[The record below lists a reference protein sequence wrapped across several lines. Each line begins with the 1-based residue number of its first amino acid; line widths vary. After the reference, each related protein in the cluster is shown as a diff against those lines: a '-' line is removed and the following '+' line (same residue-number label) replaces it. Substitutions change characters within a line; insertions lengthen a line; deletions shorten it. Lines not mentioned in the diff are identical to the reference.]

1 MSLPQNN
8 TLPIP
13 SDESN
18 GQPQSKQTTCCAL
31 LTGAGRS
38 AIAVIEIWGERAAES
53 VATFFRT
60 NTTRAMDVG
69 QVRFGVWSRRASSD
83 QARSAGE
90 SIVVVPTAEQSFE
103 LHCHGGPAA
112 IRRIIDDLS
121 EIDVRQVAPRRL
133 SAIPTAA
140 LHSVE
145 DDVDRRLADEACDVL
160 SRCTTVK
167 TAAIALDQ
175 VRGALRQWRRQS
187 IGALADRSRDAADS
201 DAADSDAA
209 DIARQAEA
217 IATAGRIGIRLTQP
231 FDVVLAGPPNVGKS
245 SLINAMVG
253 YDRSITMD
261 FAGTTRDVLDA
272 DTVFDGW
279 PLRLRDTAG
288 LHASDDTIEQ
298 QGIDRAMHAIA
309 TADLVVQVSAPGL
322 KWDPTAMDAIRRVAP
337 AVRSLQVI
345 NKSDLSP
352 AEPIDSSKDA
362 LATVA
367 TTGQGVRELLETMIR
382 LLAADTPLPGSP
394 VPINQRQRDWVA
406 EIARLGQ
413 QPDAMLARLTRGEQ
427 QGLALS

>member
-8 TLPIP
+8 TLPIS

-18 GQPQSKQTTCCAL
+18 DQPQSKQTTRCAL

-38 AIAVIEIWGERAAES
+38 AIAVIEIWGPRAADG

-60 NTTRAMDVG
+60 NTARAMDVG
-69 QVRFGVWSRRASSD
+69 QVRFGVWAQPTSAD
-83 QARSAGE
+83 QAHTAGE
-90 SIVVVPTAEQSFE
+90 SIVVVPTAEQCFE

-112 IRRIIDDLS
+112 IRRIIDDLAS
-121 EIDVRQVAPRRL
+121 ISVRQVAPRRF
-133 SAIPTAA
+133 SAIPASA
-140 LHSVE
+140 LQSLV

-160 SRCTTVK
+160 SRCTTVN

-175 VRGALRQWRRQS
+175 LRGGLRQWRRQS
-187 IGALADRSRDAADS
+187 IETLADRS
-201 DAADSDAA
+201 SDAA
-209 DIARQAEA
+209 DIARQAGA
-217 IATAGRIGIRLTQP
+217 IASAGRLGIRLAKP

-288 LHASDDTIEQ
+288 LHASDDTIER
-298 QGIDRAMHAIA
+298 QGIDRAMLAIA
-309 TADLVVQVSAPGL
+309 NADLVVQVSEPGL
-322 KWDPTAMDAIRRVAP
+322 QWDPTVIDAIRRVGP
-337 AVRSLQVI
+337 SVPSLQVI

-352 AEPIDSSKDA
+352 AESIDSSKDA

-367 TTGQGVRELLETMIR
+367 TTGQGVRELLETMITM
-382 LLAADTPLPGSP
+382 LVAEMPPSGSP
-394 VPINQRQRDWVA
+394 VPINQRQWDWVA

-413 QPDAMLARLTRGEQ
+413 RPDAMLACLTRGEQ